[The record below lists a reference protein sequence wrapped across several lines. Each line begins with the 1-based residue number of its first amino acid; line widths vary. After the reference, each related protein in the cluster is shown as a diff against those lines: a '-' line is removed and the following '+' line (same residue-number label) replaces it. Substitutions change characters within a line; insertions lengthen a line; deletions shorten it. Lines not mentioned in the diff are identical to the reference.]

1 MKVKLGEVSDAKII
15 KAGCG
20 VRYDPEQLGDHTGFD
35 FSGASKLRLNA
46 SEDRAEKGSDK
57 ELKRA
62 DERKASEE

>member
-35 FSGASKLRLNA
+35 FSDASKLRFNT
-46 SEDRAEKGSDK
+46 SEDITKKDSDK

-62 DERKASEE
+62 DERKTSEE